1 VTITQS
7 EEETFQAEI
16 GNFHAQHFED
26 QCYPAAVKN
35 IVDRL
40 ADRKDKKGMSLSL
53 SEVNEVCG
61 YKRGLQCEEDLIPE
75 RLTNELTEYGYET
88 VVETAPEMDLNK
100 LDSII
105 EDESTS
111 LPIVELDPQYFDEVA
126 ERVDGYHT
134 QPAVERELAHVVIPY
149 KVNSEEIL
157 YYDPYETYHEK
168 QPGVDDAPYRWPLM
182 NFVELWS
189 GDYEER
195 WTLWLAR
202 RGYEL
207 TDIDGSSED

>member
-1 VTITQS
+1 MTITQS
-7 EEETFQAEI
+7 EEENFQAEI
-16 GNFHAQHFED
+16 GDFHAQHFED

-40 ADRKDKKGMSLSL
+40 ADRKGKNGMSMSLSD
-53 SEVNEVCG
+53 VNEVCG

-75 RLTNELTEYGYET
+75 RLTNELTDYGYET
-88 VVETAPEMDLNK
+88 VVETAPEMDLDK

-105 EDESTS
+105 EDDSTS
-111 LPIVELDPQYFDEVA
+111 LPIVELDPAYFDEVA
-126 ERVDGYHT
+126 ERVDGYHP

-157 YYDPYETYHEK
+157 YYDPYETYHKK

-207 TDIDGSSED
+207 TDIDGTED

>member
-1 VTITQS
+1 MTITQT
-7 EEETFQAEI
+7 EEENFQSEI

-40 ADRKDKKGMSLSL
+40 ADRKDKNGMSMSL

-75 RLTNELTEYGYET
+75 RLTNELTDYGYET
-88 VVETAPEMDLNK
+88 VVKQAPDMNLDK
-100 LDSII
+100 LDNII
-105 EDESTS
+105 EDDSTS
-111 LPIVELDPQYFDEVA
+111 LPIVELDPAYFDEVA
-126 ERVDGYHT
+126 ERVDGYHP

-207 TDIDGSSED
+207 TDIGGTSED